1 MNSDGESHTGR
12 DTEREIWDCSI
23 NQVHS
28 GPALEEELF
37 DCLRHTGINFAKYEN
52 ISITVEGEDQ
62 IEPVSSIQEAG
73 LHPTLVDNVTRVGY
87 TSLTPVQ
94 KHSLPIVMVGRDL
107 MAAAQTGSGKTAAF
121 LIPVIH
127 NLLEGF
133 EPRPSEICHKPECV
147 IITTTRQLAIQI
159 YNDARRFSFR
169 SPLKTSITCG
179 GLATGK
185 EMIGEG

>member
-1 MNSDGESHTGR
+1 MKG
-12 DTEREIWDCSI
+12 
-23 NQVHS
+23 
-28 GPALEEELF
+28 
-37 DCLRHTGINFAKYEN
+37 K
-52 ISITVEGEDQ
+52 DQ

-107 MAAAQTGSGKTAAF
+107 MAAAQTGSGNTAAF

-127 NLLEGF
+127 KLLEGF

-147 IITTTRQLAIQI
+147 IITPKREIVIQI
-159 YNDARRFSFR
+159 YDEGRRF
-169 SPLKTSITCG
+169 
-179 GLATGK
+179 
-185 EMIGEG
+185 